1 MSYVLGQYPSI
12 LTCFGSRF
20 EPYYWN
26 DVFVNKKENYLYLKA
41 FSWWGI
47 CLKLKFLIFSIFP
60 IFSYI
65 SSIFFWILYILH
77 FINYSGA
84 SVPLFLWY
92 FCPFNFTSTSN
103 SFLHTF
109 KKKTIL
115 DSHIFPFCWIYLE
128 NQMCNFYFECF
139 YFPLHGACDSFQNR
153 NEYLNV
159 FMIS

>member
-1 MSYVLGQYPSI
+1 MDSCKGSEELKKRSVALTEKRINYLTYALGQYPSI
-12 LTCFGSRF
+12 YTCFNSRF

-77 FINYSGA
+77 FINYSGT
-84 SVPLFLWY
+84 SVPLFLY

-109 KKKTIL
+109 KRKQL
-115 DSHIFPFCWIYLE
+115 
-128 NQMCNFYFECF
+128 
-139 YFPLHGACDSFQNR
+139 
-153 NEYLNV
+153 
-159 FMIS
+159 